1 MNKVIL
7 LGRMA
12 RDPEVRFTQGN
23 EPMAVCRFAVAVD
36 RPYSSRRTE
45 GDATADFINCVCF
58 GKRGESIGQYFRK
71 GNRIAITGRL
81 QVSNWQ
87 DNNGQKR
94 YSTDVIVE
102 DFEFCENKGSNSGSV
117 NNASM
122 NSAPAPTPSPAQP
135 SNNGNDF
142 FPIDDSADDDILPF

>member
-23 EPMAVCRFAVAVD
+23 EPTAVCRFSVAVE
-36 RPYSSRRTE
+36 RPYSSKRKE
-45 GDATADFINCVCF
+45 GDVTADFINCVCF
-58 GKRGESIGQYFRK
+58 GKRGENIGQYFHK

-94 YSTDVIVE
+94 YSTDVVVE
-102 DFEFCENKGSNSGSV
+102 DFEFCENKNVNSVST
-117 NNASM
+117 
-122 NSAPAPTPSPAQP
+122 NSSQTTTSSPAQ
-135 SNNGNDF
+135 SNNNSDF
-142 FPIDDSADDDILPF
+142 FPIVDDDEELPF

>member
-1 MNKVIL
+1 
-7 LGRMA
+7 MA

-23 EPMAVCRFAVAVD
+23 ESTAVCRFSIAVE
-36 RPYSSRRTE
+36 RPFSSKRKE

-58 GKRGESIGQYFRK
+58 GKRGENIGQYFHK

-94 YSTDVIVE
+94 YSTDVVVE
-102 DFEFCENKGSNSGSV
+102 DFEFCENKNVNSVSMNGSQVPNSG
-117 NNASM
+117 
-122 NSAPAPTPSPAQP
+122 PAQP
-135 SNNGNDF
+135 SDNNNGF
-142 FPIDDSADDDILPF
+142 FPIVDDDEELPF

>member
-12 RDPEVRFTQGN
+12 REPEVRFTQGN
-23 EPMAVCRFAVAVD
+23 EPTAVCRFSVAVE
-36 RPYSSRRTE
+36 RPYSSKRKE

-58 GKRGESIGQYFRK
+58 GKRGENIGQYFRK

-102 DFEFCENKGSNSGSV
+102 DFEFCENKGTNNGS
-117 NNASM
+117 
-122 NSAPAPTPSPAQP
+122 SAPAPTPSPAQP

-142 FPIDDSADDDILPF
+142 FPIDDDDEELPF

>member
-12 RDPEVRFTQGN
+12 REPEVRFTQGN
-23 EPMAVCRFAVAVD
+23 EPTAVCRFSVAVE

-58 GKRGESIGQYFRK
+58 GKRGENIGQYFHK

-94 YSTDVIVE
+94 YSTDVVVE
-102 DFEFCENKGSNSGSV
+102 DFEFCENKNVNSV
-117 NNASM
+117 SM
-122 NSAPAPTPSPAQP
+122 NGSQVPSSGPAQ
-135 SNNGNDF
+135 SNNNSDF
-142 FPIDDSADDDILPF
+142 FPIDDDDEELPF

>member
-12 RDPEVRFTQGN
+12 REPEVRFTQGN
-23 EPMAVCRFAVAVD
+23 EPMAVCRFSVAVD

-102 DFEFCENKGSNSGSV
+102 DFEFCENKGTNNGS
-117 NNASM
+117 
-122 NSAPAPTPSPAQP
+122 SAPAPTPSPAQP
-135 SNNGNDF
+135 NNNGNDF
-142 FPIDDSADDDILPF
+142 FPIDDDEELPF

>member
-81 QVSNWQ
+81 QISNWQ

-102 DFEFCENKGSNSGSV
+102 DFEFCENKGTNNGS
-117 NNASM
+117 
-122 NSAPAPTPSPAQP
+122 SAPAPTPSPAQP
-135 SNNGNDF
+135 NNNGNDF
-142 FPIDDSADDDILPF
+142 FPIDDDEELPF

>member
-12 RDPEVRFTQGN
+12 REPEVRFTQGN
-23 EPMAVCRFAVAVD
+23 EPTAVCRFSVAVE
-36 RPYSSRRTE
+36 RPYSSKRKE

-58 GKRGESIGQYFRK
+58 GKRGENIGQYFHK

-102 DFEFCENKGSNSGSV
+102 EFEFCENKNVNSV
-117 NNASM
+117 SM
-122 NSAPAPTPSPAQP
+122 NGSQVPNSSPAQ
-135 SNNGNDF
+135 SNNSEF
-142 FPIDDSADDDILPF
+142 FPIDDDDEELPF

>member
-58 GKRGESIGQYFRK
+58 GKRGENIGQYFHK

-102 DFEFCENKGSNSGSV
+102 DFEFC
-117 NNASM
+117 
-122 NSAPAPTPSPAQP
+122 
-135 SNNGNDF
+135 
-142 FPIDDSADDDILPF
+142 

>member
-58 GKRGESIGQYFRK
+58 GKRGENIGQYFHK

-102 DFEFCENKGSNSGSV
+102 DFEFCENKGTNNGS
-117 NNASM
+117 
-122 NSAPAPTPSPAQP
+122 SAPAPTPSPAQP
-135 SNNGNDF
+135 NNNGNDF
-142 FPIDDSADDDILPF
+142 FPIDDDEELPF

>member
-12 RDPEVRFTQGN
+12 REPEVRFTQGN
-23 EPMAVCRFAVAVD
+23 EPMAVCRFSVAVD
-36 RPYSSRRTE
+36 RPYSSKRKE

-81 QVSNWQ
+81 QVSSYTDKDGN
-87 DNNGQKR
+87 KR

-102 DFEFCENKGSNSGSV
+102 DFEFCENKGTNNGS
-117 NNASM
+117 
-122 NSAPAPTPSPAQP
+122 SAPAPTSSPAQP

-142 FPIDDSADDDILPF
+142 FPIDDDDEELPF

>member
-23 EPMAVCRFAVAVD
+23 EPMAVCRFSVAVD
-36 RPYSSRRTE
+36 RPYSSKRKE

-102 DFEFCENKGSNSGSV
+102 DFEFCENKGTNNGS
-117 NNASM
+117 
-122 NSAPAPTPSPAQP
+122 SAPAPTSSPAQP

-142 FPIDDSADDDILPF
+142 FPIDDDDEELPF

>member
-12 RDPEVRFTQGN
+12 REPEVRFTQGN
-23 EPMAVCRFAVAVD
+23 EPTAVCRFSVAVE
-36 RPYSSRRTE
+36 RPYSSKRKE

-58 GKRGESIGQYFRK
+58 GKRGENIGQYFHK

-102 DFEFCENKGSNSGSV
+102 DFEFCENKGTNNGS
-117 NNASM
+117 
-122 NSAPAPTPSPAQP
+122 SAPAPTPSPAQP
-135 SNNGNDF
+135 NNNGNDF
-142 FPIDDSADDDILPF
+142 FPIDDDGELPF

>member
-12 RDPEVRFTQGN
+12 REPEVRFTQGN
-23 EPMAVCRFAVAVD
+23 EPTAVCRFSVAVE
-36 RPYSSRRTE
+36 RPYSSKRKE

-58 GKRGESIGQYFRK
+58 GKRGENIGQYFHK

-102 DFEFCENKGSNSGSV
+102 DFEFCENKSV
-117 NNASM
+117 NSVSA
-122 NSAPAPTPSPAQP
+122 NSSQTTNSSPAQ
-135 SNNGNDF
+135 SNNNSEF
-142 FPIDDSADDDILPF
+142 FPIVDDDEELPF

>member
-12 RDPEVRFTQGN
+12 REPEVRFTQGN
-23 EPMAVCRFAVAVD
+23 EPMAVCRFSVAVD

-81 QVSNWQ
+81 QISNWQ

-102 DFEFCENKGSNSGSV
+102 DFEFCENKGTNNGS
-117 NNASM
+117 
-122 NSAPAPTPSPAQP
+122 SAPAPTPSPAQP
-135 SNNGNDF
+135 NNNGNDF
-142 FPIDDSADDDILPF
+142 FPIDDDEELPF

>member
-12 RDPEVRFTQGN
+12 REPEVRFTQGN
-23 EPMAVCRFAVAVD
+23 EPTAVCRFSVAVE
-36 RPYSSRRTE
+36 RPYSSKRKE

-58 GKRGESIGQYFRK
+58 GKRGENIGQYFHK

-102 DFEFCENKGSNSGSV
+102 DFEFCENKGTNNGS
-117 NNASM
+117 
-122 NSAPAPTPSPAQP
+122 SAPAPTPSPAQP
-135 SNNGNDF
+135 NNNGNDF
-142 FPIDDSADDDILPF
+142 FPIDDDEELPF